1 LEQRGG
7 RYAKQAYWPPP
18 YSGPLARA
26 GDQRQ
31 RCDASGRYL
40 TENKSGATV
49 VSREQRGFDNADRVL
64 WIEHQQADS
73 TPRLRIEYVW
83 NADNTVASRT
93 ERDYDEDGFETGA
106 LTVVYQY
113 DNRQRLLRETATDP

>member
-1 LEQRGG
+1 MSS
-7 RYAKQAYWPPP
+7 A
-18 YSGPLARA
+18 
-26 GDQRQ
+26 
-31 RCDASGRYL
+31 
-40 TENKSGATV
+40 V
-49 VSREQRGFDNADRVL
+49 RGFDDADRVL
-64 WIEHQQADS
+64 WIEHQQSDA